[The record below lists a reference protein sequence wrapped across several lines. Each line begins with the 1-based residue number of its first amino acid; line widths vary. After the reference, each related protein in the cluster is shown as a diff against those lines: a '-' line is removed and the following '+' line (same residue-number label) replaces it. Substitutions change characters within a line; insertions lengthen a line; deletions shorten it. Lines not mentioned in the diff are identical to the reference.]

1 MIKAYFDEVSQLYI
15 IERDNQIIFSTEDE
29 SLFYFVLDDLLH

>member
-1 MIKAYFDEVSQLYI
+1 MIKAYFSEKDQLYI
-15 IERDNQIIFSTEDE
+15 IERDSFVIFTTDDE

>member
-1 MIKAYFDEVSQLYI
+1 MIRAYFNEVSQLYI

>member
-1 MIKAYFDEVSQLYI
+1 MIKAYFNEVSQLYI